1 MIKMIA
7 ILALLGALTG
17 CAEVNGIRQAIGLYG
32 ANAADQALETAIW
45 EICKGSPIGAIN
57 RRFDT
62 EPEKQAWQAICPV
75 Q

>member
-17 CAEVNGIRQAIGLYG
+17 CAEFNTLRQSVGLYG
-32 ANAADQALETAIW
+32 AKASDQALDTAIW
-45 EICKGSPIGAIN
+45 QICFGSPIGAIN
-57 RRFDT
+57 RRFKT